1 MVYTK
6 IFTRA
11 EVADAL
17 VVATIRAVSN
27 EVLEQVIDEALEVRD
42 G

>member
-1 MVYTK
+1 MAYTK

-11 EVADAL
+11 EIADAW
-17 VVATIRAVSN
+17 VAATIRTVSN